1 MGKRKQVRKQQFI
14 YINFELLNEVKPGL
28 GDKICKLF
36 KEKWGDGKHLSK
48 K

>member
-14 YINFELLNEVKPGL
+14 YINFELLNDVKPGA

-36 KEKWGDGKHLSK
+36 KEKWGNEKPLCK